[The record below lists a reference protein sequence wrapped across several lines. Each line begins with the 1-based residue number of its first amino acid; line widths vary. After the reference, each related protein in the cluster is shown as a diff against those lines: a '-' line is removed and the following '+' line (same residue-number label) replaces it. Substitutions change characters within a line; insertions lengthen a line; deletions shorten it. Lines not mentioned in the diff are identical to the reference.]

1 MRTTLRAGMLAA
13 LAVLAMVVGNSEA
26 VVLSK
31 CEVKNHM
38 QEVFNRTRLLMI
50 DTEDLMAKIVC
61 HVELT
66 SGFNTSVENQLT
78 FTQDSKG
85 SGSQGGR
92 RRGRRSAGAGGSRFA
107 ISKFMGSNS
116 EEGSGDSSSSSSSSS
131 SEESAEQ
138 RGELWTLYGIFQLS
152 DRVMCNSSSVPSLN
166 ICQMDC
172 QAFLDDDIADDIAC
186 AVKIIHKMMS
196 NPDEQTEAKALLKK
210 MMPLLFQ
217 PECSAVKYK
226 EFFAACQ

>member
-1 MRTTLRAGMLAA
+1 MAA
-13 LAVLAMVVGNSEA
+13 AA
-26 VVLSK
+26 
-31 CEVKNHM
+31 
-38 QEVFNRTRLLMI
+38 
-50 DTEDLMAKIVC
+50 
-61 HVELT
+61 
-66 SGFNTSVENQLT
+66 
-78 FTQDSKG
+78 
-85 SGSQGGR
+85 
-92 RRGRRSAGAGGSRFA
+92 RSRP
-107 ISKFMGSNS
+107 
-116 EEGSGDSSSSSSSSS
+116 S

-186 AVKIIHKMMS
+186 AVKIIPKMMS

-210 MMPLLFQ
+210 MMALLFQ

>member
-1 MRTTLRAGMLAA
+1 MLTTLRAGMLAA

-31 CEVKNHM
+31 CEVKNQM
-38 QEVFNRTRLLMI
+38 QEFFNRTRPLMN

-66 SGFNTSVENQLT
+66 SGFNTSAKNQLT
-78 FTQDSKG
+78 VPQDSKG
-85 SGSQGGR
+85 SGNQGGR
-92 RRGRRSAGAGGSRFA
+92 RRGRRSAGAGGSRPA
-107 ISKFMGSNS
+107 ISKLKGSKS
-116 EEGSGDSSSSSSSSS
+116 EKGPGDGSSS

-186 AVKIIHKMMS
+186 AVKITPKMMS
-196 NPDEQTEAKALLKK
+196 NPEQTKGKDLLKK
-210 MMPLLFQ
+210 MMALLFQ

>member
-31 CEVKNHM
+31 CKVKNHM
-38 QEVFNRTRLLMI
+38 QEVFNRTKLLMNN
-50 DTEDLMAKIVC
+50 TEDLMAKIVC

-66 SGFNTSVENQLT
+66 SGFNTSAKNQLT
-78 FTQDSKG
+78 VPQDSKG

-92 RRGRRSAGAGGSRFA
+92 RRGRRSAGAGGSQFP
-107 ISKFMGSNS
+107 ISKLGSKS
-116 EEGSGDSSSSSSSSS
+116 EKGPGDGSSS
-131 SEESAEQ
+131 SEESAKQ

-186 AVKIIHKMMS
+186 AVKIIPKMMS

-210 MMPLLFQ
+210 MMALLFQ